1 MQQQGVAGYE
11 AFGGVFFVII
21 ALFSV
26 LCSLALLSSLKDK
39 YKKGHVDQSTMRRPS
54 VVDKDNRNV
63 LDNIGQE
70 PFYCFFLRRESLWL
84 DGCLGCYGLADM
96 DCQHICA
103 CCRVIWKFPR
113 DLNKC
118 DDKADLLH

>member
-26 LCSLALLSSLKDK
+26 LLPCYHHKRTNII
-39 YKKGHVDQSTMRRPS
+39 KGHVDQSTIRRPS

-70 PFYCFFLRRESLWL
+70 PFLLLPKERESVVGRLPWLLWA
-84 DGCLGCYGLADM
+84 CRYGWSTHL
-96 DCQHICA
+96 C
-103 CCRVIWKFPR
+103 VLPSY
-113 DLNKC
+113 LEVG
-118 DDKADLLH
+118 LE